1 MAWRITRKI
10 AMNPARRQF
19 GLLIAL
25 GLSAVC
31 LTSPGGCRH
40 RTEPASAPA
49 VSRQTASR
57 ETEGGEKP
65 ASPDAADKNTET
77 SRERGWYQAW
87 QAGETGDGA
96 VPEPWPEIFQ
106 TLTNSQAALEFDP
119 QGRLIGVD
127 MASRRR
133 VGGDAEILAAV
144 RIPHLRRLAVSGF
157 GVTPEGVRRLT
168 ACTALEE
175 LALENTKI
183 DDDALADLASLPHLH
198 SLNLRRSAN
207 LTDAALETL
216 TRFPKLE
223 QLYLHDNAFSAGA
236 LAQLTSLPNL
246 RLLDLRGCPGAG
258 AAVLSQ
264 LCLLPRLSDLR
275 LRGYAIDDACM
286 AAVANCRQLSAFT
299 LEEAAVTG
307 DGLARLADLPL
318 HSLTLYKCLSLR
330 EDDLA
335 VLATLPSLA
344 RLTLRD
350 MPLRG
355 EFLRHFSG
363 ASQLTELRLYQ
374 TMVGDNIAESLR
386 NLKSLRRL
394 DLSKTLIGDSGL
406 AAAAELPALRELL
419 LAETMVTDQG
429 VSALTQL
436 PELEVLDLSGN
447 IGVTDRAVAALQAMP
462 KLRAVFPDGTSI
474 TREGLGVMGDRAKAS
489 LPPTE

>member
-1 MAWRITRKI
+1 
-10 AMNPARRQF
+10 MNRARHQS
-19 GLLIAL
+19 GLVIAL
-25 GLSAVC
+25 WLPTAF
-31 LTSPGGCRH
+31 LALPGGCRH
-40 RTEPASAPA
+40 QTEPSSAPA
-49 VSRQTASR
+49 VSGKTDPRKTAGEERPTPADAAATTEISHEQDWYRAWQSGETAS
-57 ETEGGEKP
+57 G
-65 ASPDAADKNTET
+65 AAI
-77 SRERGWYQAW
+77 
-87 QAGETGDGA
+87 
-96 VPEPWPEIFQ
+96 PEPWPEIFQ
-106 TLTNSQAALEFDP
+106 ALTGSQAALEFDP

-183 DDDALADLASLPHLH
+183 DDAALADLASLPHLR
-198 SLNLRRSAN
+198 SLNLRRSVN

-223 QLYLHDNAFSAGA
+223 QLYLHDNGFSADA
-236 LAQLTSLPNL
+236 LAQLASLPNL
-246 RLLDLRGCPGAG
+246 RLLDLRGCPGVG
-258 AAVLSQ
+258 AEVLNK
-264 LCLLPRLSDLR
+264 LCRLPRLSDLR
-275 LRGYAIDDACM
+275 LRGYTIDDACM
-286 AAVANCRQLSAFT
+286 VAVANCRHLSAFT

-307 DGLARLADLPL
+307 EGLARLADLPL
-318 HSLTLYKCLSLR
+318 SSLTLYKCFSIR

-335 VLATLPSLA
+335 VLATLPSLT

-355 EFLRHFSG
+355 DFLRHLSG

-429 VSALTQL
+429 VSALSQL

-447 IGVTDRAVAALQAMP
+447 IGVSDRAIAALQAMP

-474 TREGLGVMGDRAKAS
+474 TREGLGAMGDRAKAS

>member
-1 MAWRITRKI
+1 
-10 AMNPARRQF
+10 MNRARHQS
-19 GLLIAL
+19 GLMIAL
-25 GLSAVC
+25 WLPTAFLA
-31 LTSPGGCRH
+31 LTGGCRH
-40 RTEPASAPA
+40 QTEPSSAPA

-65 ASPDAADKNTET
+65 ASPDAAATTET
-77 SRERGWYQAW
+77 SRERDWYRAW
-87 QAGETGDGA
+87 QSGETAGDA

-157 GVTPEGVRRLT
+157 GVTPAGVRRLT
-168 ACTALEE
+168 ACTTLEE

-183 DDDALADLASLPHLH
+183 DDAALADLASLPHLR
-198 SLNLRRSAN
+198 SLNLRRSVN

-223 QLYLHDNAFSAGA
+223 QLYLHDNGFSADA
-236 LAQLTSLPNL
+236 LAQLASLPNL
-246 RLLDLRGCPGAG
+246 RLLDLRGCPGVG
-258 AAVLSQ
+258 AEVLNK
-264 LCLLPRLSDLR
+264 LCRLPRLSDLR
-275 LRGYAIDDACM
+275 LRGYTIDDACM
-286 AAVANCRQLSAFT
+286 VTLANCRHLSAFT

-307 DGLARLADLPL
+307 EGLARLADLPL
-318 HSLTLYKCLSLR
+318 SSLTLYKCFSIR

-335 VLATLPSLA
+335 VLAKLPSLA

-350 MPLRG
+350 MPFRG
-355 EFLRHFSG
+355 EFLRHLSS

-429 VSALTQL
+429 VSALSQL

-447 IGVTDRAVAALQAMP
+447 IGVTDRAVAVLQAMP
-462 KLRAVFPDGTSI
+462 KLRAVFADGTSI
-474 TREGLGVMGDRAKAS
+474 TREGLGALGDRAKAS